1 MQNSSAVITGSCC
14 LEILIFRVTLFR
26 QKGVLASQQ
35 ESPSSRESQVHMPTE
50 DAVLD
55 VIEDWSGS
63 RPANLSQN
71 LEDWWNQT
79 APGSP
84 HSAILFKDGVLD
96 LITRLQTAFPDSPR
110 LQQGDF
116 VGGGIK
122 TVQDLVN
129 DLQPT
134 MQIGMQTAM
143 AV

>member
-1 MQNSSAVITGSCC
+1 M
-14 LEILIFRVTLFR
+14 
-26 QKGVLASQQ
+26 
-35 ESPSSRESQVHMPTE
+35 PSEE
-50 DAVLD
+50 DVLD

-79 APGSP
+79 APGSA

-96 LITRLQTAFPDSPR
+96 LITRLQNAFPGSPQ

-122 TVQDLVN
+122 TVQDLV
-129 DLQPT
+129 DALQPA
-134 MQIGMQTAM
+134 MQTAM
-143 AV
+143 AVRRVAVAARKILIPKKATKKPAAKRPTAKKRSVQKRTAKKRKKK

>member
-1 MQNSSAVITGSCC
+1 
-14 LEILIFRVTLFR
+14 
-26 QKGVLASQQ
+26 
-35 ESPSSRESQVHMPTE
+35 MPTE

-96 LITRLQTAFPDSPR
+96 LLTRLQNAFPGSPR

-122 TVQDLVN
+122 TVQDLV
-129 DLQPT
+129 DALQPVI
-134 MQIGMQTAM
+134 QGALAAARVGTA
-143 AV
+143 AVRAVRAVFHPKAAKKPAANRPVAKKRPAKKALAKKKKRNKK